1 MRLISVRQ
9 PVGVYYRARGRA
21 QNVIGYGPW
30 SVWSTPVIVLLTP
43 GSPRLISAAAAS
55 PEGTE
60 IDFRISWTHPLE
72 TGNGSSAWPL
82 LAYEVRVTVQAAN
95 NPLGRVC
102 NVKPAP
108 VVTNG
113 TRVTTVVI
121 SALTSK
127 CSYEIAVRAS
137 NLVGWGPSAYYMLVV
152 KVILQLCSIICT
164 NALRPHVRLKTPMLC
179 VF

>member
-1 MRLISVRQ
+1 MRLIFVRH

-21 QNVIGYGPW
+21 QNEIGYGPW
-30 SVWSTPVIVLLTP
+30 SAWSTPAIVLLTP
-43 GSPRLISAAAAS
+43 GSPRLISATAAS

-60 IDFRISWTHPLE
+60 IDFHISWMHPLE

-95 NPLGRVC
+95 NALGRVC
-102 NVKPAP
+102 NENSAP

-113 TRVTTVVI
+113 TRVTVVI

-137 NLVGWGPSAYYMLVV
+137 NLVGWGPSAYYMLRVE
-152 KVILQLCSIICT
+152 VIFQFCSI
-164 NALRPHVRLKTPMLC
+164 
-179 VF
+179 

>member
-1 MRLISVRQ
+1 
-9 PVGVYYRARGRA
+9 
-21 QNVIGYGPW
+21 
-30 SVWSTPVIVLLTP
+30 
-43 GSPRLISAAAAS
+43 
-55 PEGTE
+55 
-60 IDFRISWTHPLE
+60 LE